1 MIENGNI
8 STFVDV
14 YVAEDRTIQRAVDNP
29 RQPQPPEVKPSTISE
44 SRKRGATVRKINH
57 LVMKTAMELADGD
70 PSRLVIND
78 DDSVTVLNNP
88 RPSRY
93 S

>member
-44 SRKRGATVRKINH
+44 SRKRGVTVRKINH